1 MSRCSH
7 TSAKSSSHTHGR
19 TLCFECFRA
28 GMERTRAR
36 REAWAQRS
44 LPFDEGS
51 HTAKPM
57 SKRAIAH
64 RQRMLEYLATT
75 DRRRA

>member
-1 MSRCSH
+1 MMAGCSH
-7 TSAKSSSHTHGR
+7 TTKSSSHTHGR

-44 LPFDEGS
+44 LPFDDGGQPS
-51 HTAKPM
+51 KPL

-64 RQRMLEYLATT
+64 RQRMLDYLTT
-75 DRRRA
+75 SARRRA